1 MRFYHYLLAFMSMM
15 PAIVQAQN
23 QDPPADP
30 LNIFLNKEKTHYVKF
45 GGYLQVW
52 LRNTQLNPGSKI
64 NDSQVNSITDVSLR
78 RVRLKV
84 TAMPVDN
91 LMLVLQLGPTNVN
104 NLTKTDTYVD
114 FLDGYVDY
122 KINNY
127 ISVGGGR
134 SSWTGLSRYATG
146 YTKTLMY
153 ETPLINLG
161 DINRTDIT
169 QRKLGLFVKGVL
181 GKLDYRFA
189 YATPYNTGGT
199 APLENIA
206 VFNTKVIKPNWSG
219 YIKWQF
225 FDKESNVMSQSQG
238 AYLGKKKVLNIGAG
252 FEVQK
257 DALWHKNLAKDTI
270 SDNLKQF
277 AADIFYDTPIN
288 KEKGTAFT
296 FYAVYHHHDF
306 GPNYTRVLAIGNP
319 ANGMEPSKASFNGSG
334 NGYPVIGTGNSVSV
348 QTGFLLP
355 YFNQKKKGPQLLPA
369 LGIQYSNFERFAD
382 PMITY
387 DAGVSLLLKGH
398 ASKFVFNA
406 QSRPIFM
413 AQSDGQITAVSRK
426 MMYVLMY
433 HISID

>member
-1 MRFYHYLLAFMSMM
+1 MKFYHYLSGILFML
-15 PAIVQAQN
+15 PVIVLAQN
-23 QDPPADP
+23 QPPPADP
-30 LNIFLNKEKTHYVKF
+30 LTLYLNKEKTHYLKF

-64 NDSQVNSITDVSLR
+64 NDSQLNSVTDVTLR

-84 TAMPVDN
+84 TAMPVDH

-104 NLTKTDTYVD
+104 NLTKMDTYVD
-114 FLDGYVDY
+114 LLDGYVDY
-122 KINNY
+122 KINEY
-127 ISVGGGR
+127 IAVGGGR
-134 SSWTGLSRYATG
+134 SSWMGLSRYATG
-146 YTKTLMY
+146 YTKTLLY

-161 DINRTDIT
+161 DINRRDIT
-169 QRKLGLFVKGVL
+169 QRRLGLFVKGII

-189 YATPYNTGGT
+189 YTTPYNTGGT
-199 APLENIA
+199 APLNTIA
-206 VFNTKVIKPNWSG
+206 VFNTKVVKPNWSG

-225 FDKESNVMSQSQG
+225 FDKESNVMAQNQG
-238 AYLGKKKVLNIGAG
+238 AYLGKKKVLAIGAG
-252 FEVQK
+252 FELQK
-257 DALWHKNLAKDTI
+257 DALWHKNAINDTI

-296 FYAVYHHHDF
+296 FYGAYHHHDF
-306 GPNYTRVLAIGNP
+306 GPNYTRILAIGNP
-319 ANGMEPSKASFNGSG
+319 ANGLDASTASFNGSG
-334 NGYPVIGTGNSVSV
+334 NGYPVIGTGNSISI

-355 YFNQKKKGPQLLPA
+355 YFNQKKKGAQLLPA
-369 LGIQYSNFERFAD
+369 VGIQYSKFERLAD
-382 PMITY
+382 PMVTY

-398 ASKFVFNA
+398 SSKFVFNA
-406 QSRPIFM
+406 QSRPIFR
-413 AQSDGQITAVSRK
+413 AQADGELTTTMRK